1 MIFKTGDPVRIT
13 YEGETQDGEI
23 FLACS
28 TGLSITV
35 TFNGRLG
42 TYSGLMPLLWM
53 EDQYIDLVS
62 GKPVTVTRG
71 CRVLP
76 WPGSNPSTLPKSK

>member
-1 MIFKTGDPVRIT
+1 MVFNTGDQVRIT
-13 YEGETQDGEI
+13 YDGQTLNGEI

-42 TYSGLMPLLWM
+42 SYSGLMPLLWM
-53 EDQYIDLVS
+53 DDHYVDLVS
-62 GKPVTVTRG
+62 GNPVTIARRA
-71 CRVLP
+71 RVLP
-76 WPGSNPSTLPKSK
+76 WPASTAAAL